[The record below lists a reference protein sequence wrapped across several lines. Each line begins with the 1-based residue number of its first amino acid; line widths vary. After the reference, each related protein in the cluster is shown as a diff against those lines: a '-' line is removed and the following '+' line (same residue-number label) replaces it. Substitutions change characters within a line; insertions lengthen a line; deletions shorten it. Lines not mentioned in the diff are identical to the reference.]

1 MTPAA
6 LPLRLIQNGGG
17 SHGQNDHSDAVSD
30 RVRKG
35 SAILVVL
42 GLRYIV
48 FSSRIALEALN
59 ELSKHF

>member
-1 MTPAA
+1 VEEVMARATIPTRWASGFA
-6 LPLRLIQNGGG
+6 Q
-17 SHGQNDHSDAVSD
+17 
-30 RVRKG
+30 G

-42 GLRYIV
+42 GLMYIV